1 VSGPASL
8 PVAALTNV
16 SLIPRSQAR
25 PLIAVDAAVIARLVR
40 TRLQIERG
48 RPWATLASIGA
59 AVLLVGACFS
69 VVTSPSI
76 LRVLA
81 VTVPTVL
88 AGTTLLVDRVTRELF
103 LHLAR
108 AEGLTDEGARVI
120 EEAAIGAD
128 HWIGVLES
136 CGRPP
141 TDREIAAFVLQR

>member
-1 VSGPASL
+1 M
-8 PVAALTNV
+8 
-16 SLIPRSQAR
+16 
-25 PLIAVDAAVIARLVR
+25 
-40 TRLQIERG
+40 RLQMERA

-59 AVLLVGACFS
+59 AVLLVAACFS

-88 AGTTLLVDRVTRELF
+88 AGTTLVVDGISREVF

-108 AEGLTDEGARVI
+108 AEGLTDQGARAI

-141 TDREIAAFVLQR
+141 TDREIAQFVLQR

>member
-1 VSGPASL
+1 LVPR
-8 PVAALTNV
+8 ALT
-16 SLIPRSQAR
+16 R
-25 PLIAVDAAVIARLVR
+25 PLHDVDAAVIARLVR
-40 TRLQIERG
+40 TRLGVERA
-48 RPWATLASIGA
+48 RPWATLVTIGA
-59 AVLLVGACFS
+59 AVVCVAACFS

-88 AGTTLLVDRVTRELF
+88 AGTTLVVDRVTQELF

-108 AEGLTDEGARVI
+108 AEGLSEEGARAI
-120 EEAAIGAD
+120 DEAAIGAD

-141 TDREIAAFVLQR
+141 TDKEIAAFVLQR